1 MHNYLR
7 VKLNVIQRLLD
18 SLHTTCQTNRQDK
31 CQNDFYKYRVQ
42 LKTYILHIKNYT
54 IQIRFYTIQ
63 MNIFTTQMEKNQ
75 ILQSLTCHI
84 LFIPSQNVIWCNVI
98 LMSEKL
104 LLMTYIYYTQI

>member
-1 MHNYLR
+1 
-7 VKLNVIQRLLD
+7 
-18 SLHTTCQTNRQDK
+18 
-31 CQNDFYKYRVQ
+31 
-42 LKTYILHIKNYT
+42 
-54 IQIRFYTIQ
+54 

-104 LLMTYIYYTQI
+104 LLMTYIYIIHRYKKIDIIERILQK